1 MQVTNQDF
9 GGVFEPAR
17 SKTDWFMK
25 IFVTVIVIVMEI
37 FLLGVVTNIVI
48 TENPTLDPLT
58 QAIIVILPILLAI
71 GIIFVIWRAEILHD
85 GDSVF

>member
-1 MQVTNQDF
+1 MQVTSQDF

-17 SKTDWFMK
+17 NKTDWFMK